1 MISVSSTYNPPR
13 RGTWRAHA
21 GNASLPA
28 RQAACAGAD
37 ARRGWQRMSSIMPWL
52 LVTLCFALGVASR
65 SISDTFVV
73 FVPALQHAFDAHRG
87 SVTLI
92 YSFALLIG
100 GIAAP
105 IAGWIVDRFG
115 LRTLTVVGMTATTLA
130 TASASQATEL
140 WHLYLG
146 LGAVMGFGAAT
157 LSGVLSAS
165 LLGRWFPSRRLG
177 VALGVAWSAS
187 GVGAMATFPLAQYLI
202 TTEGWRNAYIVFAAG
217 SAVFIPLLLFLPWA
231 RIERGAPGLER
242 SRAAAD
248 RGPTVGE
255 AVRDWPF
262 WALFSSFAL
271 TSIGIFSLVPQA
283 MVYLLERGIDGPYAA
298 RALAVAGLLTP
309 LGMVGFS
316 WLADRGGR
324 RLAALLAYGCSIAGV
339 GALALVQG
347 SGDDLWLWL
356 YVLLFGGSMGS
367 RGPMISTLA
376 TLRYRGAHFGRI
388 YGLITIG
395 SGVGGFLGAWIG
407 GVLHDLTGNYTAVMV
422 LSAAALVI
430 AAASLGSEAG
440 ARERLGR

>member
-1 MISVSSTYNPPR
+1 M
-13 RGTWRAHA
+13 G
-21 GNASLPA
+21 
-28 RQAACAGAD
+28 
-37 ARRGWQRMSSIMPWL
+37 SIMPWL
-52 LVTLCFALGVASR
+52 LVALCFALGVASR
-65 SISDTFVV
+65 SISDTFVM
-73 FVPALQHAFDAHRG
+73 FVPALQQAFDAHRG
-87 SVTLI
+87 SITLI

-100 GIAAP
+100 GVAAP

-115 LRTLTVVGMTATTLA
+115 LRVLTVVGITATTLA
-130 TASASQATEL
+130 TASASQATAL

-146 LGAVMGFGAAT
+146 LGVVMGFGAAT

-165 LLGRWFPSRRLG
+165 LLGRWFSSRRLG
-177 VALGVAWSAS
+177 VALAVAWSAS

-202 TTEGWRNAYIVFAAG
+202 TIEGWRHAYIVFAAI

-231 RIERGAPGLER
+231 RIERGAPGLQR
-242 SRAAAD
+242 SHAAAD

-255 AVRDWPF
+255 AIRDWPF

-339 GALALVQG
+339 GALALVRG
-347 SGDDLWLWL
+347 PGDDLWLWS

-407 GVLHDLTGNYTAVMV
+407 GVLHDLTGNYTAVMI
-422 LSAAALVI
+422 LSVAALVI

>member
-1 MISVSSTYNPPR
+1 M
-13 RGTWRAHA
+13 G
-21 GNASLPA
+21 
-28 RQAACAGAD
+28 
-37 ARRGWQRMSSIMPWL
+37 SIMPWL
-52 LVTLCFALGVASR
+52 LVALCFALGVASR

-73 FVPALQHAFDAHRG
+73 FVPALQQAFDAHRG

-92 YSFALLIG
+92 YSFALLVG

-146 LGAVMGFGAAT
+146 LGVVMGFGAAT

-177 VALGVAWSAS
+177 VALAVAWSAS

-202 TTEGWRNAYIVFAAG
+202 TTEGWRHAYIVFAAV

-242 SRAAAD
+242 SRTAAD

-262 WALFSSFAL
+262 WALFSSFVL

-407 GVLHDLTGNYTAVMV
+407 GVLHDLTGGYAAVMV
-422 LSAAALVI
+422 LSVAALVI